1 MPAVQLTPLDD
12 DLTERLLAV
21 AVADAD
27 PTEVIPPVDGPPGWI
42 ARRQQ
47 FFRAFHRERQPGL
60 AGPLRT
66 VMYAITTDY
75 RIVGMIRLTLD
86 ETGQEAE
93 VGMWLARSARGQ
105 GLATEA
111 LRQLLDE
118 ARRAGA
124 RTVKAD
130 TTPENQAAQAVLRRV
145 GADLVE
151 EKSKIYARLELDT

>member
-27 PTEVIPPVDGPPGWI
+27 PTEVIPPVEGPPGWT
-42 ARRQQ
+42 AGRAE
-47 FFRAFHRERQPGL
+47 FFRAFHHERQAGL

-66 VMYAITTDY
+66 VMYAITADY

-86 ETGQEAE
+86 ESGREAE
-93 VGMWLARSARGQ
+93 TGMWLARTARGQ
-105 GLATEA
+105 GLGGAAFE
-111 LRQLLDE
+111 RLLDE
-118 ARRAGA
+118 AHRAGA

-130 TTPENQAAQAVLRRV
+130 TTPGNHAALAVLRRA
-145 GADLVE
+145 GAQLRAENDKV
-151 EKSKIYARLELDT
+151 YARLELDT